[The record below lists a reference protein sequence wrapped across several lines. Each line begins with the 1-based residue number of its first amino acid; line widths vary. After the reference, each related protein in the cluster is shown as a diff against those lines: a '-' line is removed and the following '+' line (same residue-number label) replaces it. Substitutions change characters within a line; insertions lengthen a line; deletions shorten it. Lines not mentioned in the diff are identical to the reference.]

1 MSKQAANSKMI
12 VVDDED
18 EDVGQCLD
26 VAVDDD
32 DFIAVASTEQTA
44 AVAEDKKA
52 VKKGQSKDGNDE
64 GSDDDGYVPP
74 PRKAPFHGA
83 RDRAEAGRM
92 MMASH
97 TERMQ
102 HFVLPDE
109 TITAPRSSRSPAYC
123 VECEFSSMCQMP
135 MAGPCSYCKK
145 KQITTNLWACEACA
159 TAKKRCAACGKRF
172 A

>member
-1 MSKQAANSKMI
+1 MSSKKAPTTKM

-26 VAVDDD
+26 VAGEDDGD
-32 DFIAVASTEQTA
+32 VAVASTEQTA
-44 AVAEDKKA
+44 AVAVDKKA
-52 VKKGQSKDGNDE
+52 AKKGQAKGDSDG
-64 GSDDDGYVPP
+64 DGYVPP
-74 PRKAPFHGA
+74 PHKVPFHGA
-83 RDRAEAGRM
+83 RNKAEAGRM

-102 HFVLPDE
+102 NFVLPDE

-135 MAGPCSYCKK
+135 LAGPCSYCN
-145 KQITTNLWACEACA
+145 QREITTNLWACEECA
-159 TAKKRCAACGKRF
+159 TAKKRCAACGKCF